1 MFDRFLVALRA
12 FGVPVAT
19 AEWVAFLG
27 AMNDGHILGLDE
39 VYTVGR
45 ALLCRSEAEFD
56 AFDQAFAAS
65 FRGVDGGVAFSD
77 ALRAWLEGA
86 QAARAGQRG
95 EHGFSDE
102 ELWKELEKR
111 LNEQKEKH
119 EGGNYWVGRHG
130 TSPFGNSGS
139 ANQGIRIGGS
149 GGGRSAISVATERR
163 WENYRSD
170 RALDVRDLQVALR
183 ALRKLT
189 REGRY
194 ELDVDETIDR
204 TSKEGGEITLVERR
218 ERANQVHVVLML
230 DAGGSMAPHARK
242 VESFFSAAAQLKTF
256 KSFKAYYF
264 HNVPYHVLWT
274 DFDSGARESTPQVL
288 DRITPQ
294 HRLIFVG
301 DASMAPYELFTQVG
315 QGRRSGLDWLRSF
328 RERTPAAVWL
338 NPDPQRW
345 WQHPTVEAI
354 GRLFPMFELT
364 VEGLGAAVKR
374 LRAPATR

>member
-12 FGVPVAT
+12 FGVPIAT

-27 AMNDGHILGLDE
+27 AVKDGHILGLDE

-45 ALLCRSEAEFD
+45 ALLCRSEIEFD
-56 AFDQAFAAS
+56 AFDQAFAAA
-65 FRGVDGGVAFSD
+65 FKDAAGGVAFSE
-77 ALRAWLEGA
+77 ALREWLSGEA
-86 QAARAGQRG
+86 RERAGAPGQHDMT
-95 EHGFSDE
+95 EE

-119 EGGNYWVGRHG
+119 EGGNYWVGQHG
-130 TSPFGNSGS
+130 TSPFGNSGA

-149 GGGRSAISVATERR
+149 GGGRSAINVATERR

-170 RALDVRDLQVALR
+170 RALDIRDLQVALR

-204 TSKEGGEITLVERR
+204 TSKDGGEISIVERR
-218 ERANQVHVVLML
+218 ERANQVHVVLLL

-242 VESFFSAAAQLKTF
+242 VEAFFSAAAQLKTF

-264 HNVPYHVLWT
+264 HNAPYHTLWT
-274 DFDSGARESTPQVL
+274 DFDSGAREPTSQVL
-288 DRITPQ
+288 ERITPG

-301 DASMAPYELFTQVG
+301 DASMAPYELFSQVAVG

-328 RERTPAAVWL
+328 RERSSASVWL
-338 NPDPQRW
+338 NPDPKRW
-345 WQHPTVEAI
+345 WEHPTVDAI
-354 GRLFPMFELT
+354 GRIFPMFELT
-364 VEGLGAAVKR
+364 LEGLQGAVKK
-374 LRAPATR
+374 LRAPT